1 MTDWRPPAGVSFK
14 VLCIQTLPLVEMKSS
29 PCHWLMSLS
38 SPSPDNHLLE
48 KAELLA
54 NFSEKLKSEEVAS
67 TPNLDSW

>member
-1 MTDWRPPAGVSFK
+1 M
-14 VLCIQTLPLVEMKSS
+14 LCVQTLPLVEMKSS
-29 PCHWLMSLS
+29 PCLWLVPF
-38 SPSPDNHLLE
+38 PSPDNHLLE